1 MSTPRDLR
9 EELVNSLSE
18 GGGGGLRSGGE
29 MGVAS
34 LLSPGQPRGEASE
47 AVMRR
52 RLGGDRPQLGSAC
65 QATSPGAD
73 RLGGGPSVPR
83 VTSETPP
90 EQSPVWPLFLRLGF
104 QSSLKAFQPHSVP
117 LSGPCFPTV
126 EEIQGHPKGPCPAGT
141 LYTTVSEP
149 EAQRGK
155 LTHLR
160 SHSMDGRT
168 TTPAQRSGPPGPA
181 HHPRS
186 SPLREPDK
194 HRTM

>member
-73 RLGGGPSVPR
+73 RLGGGPPVLSECWEWCSVL
-83 VTSETPP
+83 SE
-90 EQSPVWPLFLRLGF
+90 
-104 QSSLKAFQPHSVP
+104 
-117 LSGPCFPTV
+117 FPT
-126 EEIQGHPKGPCPAGT
+126 ECGICS
-141 LYTTVSEP
+141 LY
-149 EAQRGK
+149 
-155 LTHLR
+155 
-160 SHSMDGRT
+160 
-168 TTPAQRSGPPGPA
+168 
-181 HHPRS
+181 
-186 SPLREPDK
+186 
-194 HRTM
+194 